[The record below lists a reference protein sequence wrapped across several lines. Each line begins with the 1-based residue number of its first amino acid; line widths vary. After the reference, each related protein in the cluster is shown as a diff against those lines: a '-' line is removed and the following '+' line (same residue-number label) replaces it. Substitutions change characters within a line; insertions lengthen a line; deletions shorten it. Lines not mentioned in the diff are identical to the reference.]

1 MDIKLFSLCKQEVPE
16 SEKGKRC
23 IYTCVKSLFPESEGF
38 NAYSSQKRML
48 LAISQSLRAADI
60 VVVAVQNSLYHATKK
75 LLCGALD
82 IELEDNDAVAE
93 KLIGRLGSGEINQA
107 TFDANIMFPTDAEIM
122 PTDSGLNS
130 GFAITSGGQHIV
142 YLPIDAPWTE
152 ETVYGSLYDYL
163 APLSD
168 IDVANAFKMRHKG
181 IVERTLDKFSE
192 QAIKAA
198 VYSDLRSDYIISY
211 VDENKLKNTLVFDS
225 QFPERENQ
233 ELDDYCVYT
242 ARDLKD
248 RHNANYGI
256 VFSKPC
262 VDEAGESFIAVAVAD
277 ENGTNVIRIYAEHNE
292 SDEDLFAVA
301 VDKIMLMLY
310 NYNEVINIGT
320 DETSLSEADKRMK
333 KAAVILTAVT
343 VGASAII
350 GVICSLLIN

>member
-16 SEKGKRC
+16 TEKGKRC
-23 IYTCVKSLFPESEGF
+23 IYACVKSLFPESDGF
-38 NAYSSQKRML
+38 YAYSSQKRML

-75 LLCGALD
+75 LLCSALD
-82 IELEDNDAVAE
+82 VELEDNDAIAE
-93 KLIGRLGSGEINQA
+93 KLIGKLGSGEINQA
-107 TFDANIMFPTDAEIM
+107 TFDANIMFPVDGEIM

-163 APLSD
+163 APLSE
-168 IDVANAFKMRHKG
+168 IDTDEAMKIRHVG
-181 IVERTLDKFSE
+181 IVERTLEKFSE
-192 QAIKAA
+192 QSIKAA
-198 VYSDLRSDYIISY
+198 VYNDDRSNYFINDI
-211 VDENKLKNTLVFDS
+211 DGHMLKNTLVLDN

-242 ARDLKD
+242 ARDLRD

-262 VDEAGESFIAVAVAD
+262 VDEAGERFIAVAVAD
-277 ENGTNVIRIYAEHNE
+277 ENGTNVIRVFAEPDE
-292 SDEDLFAVA
+292 SDRDLFAVA

-310 NYNEVINIGT
+310 NYNEMTNIGS
-320 DETSLSEADKRMK
+320 DESLSAADKRLK
-333 KAAVILTAVT
+333 KAAACLTAVT
-343 VGASAII
+343 VGASAVI
-350 GVICSLLIN
+350 GVVCSLLIK